1 MKKISTRSQ
10 YPTSFVSQHRRLENS
25 AGDLG
30 HDASDLDAEVLG
42 VGILLESVAETFQV
56 LQDLLLALFRRN
68 GREPGRRKTS
78 NSLWPDGCCQIAN

>member
-10 YPTSFVSQHRRLENS
+10 YPTSFVSQHWRLQNS

-30 HDASDLDAEVLG
+30 HDAPDLDAELLG
-42 VGILLESVAETFQV
+42 VRVLLEPIAETLEV
-56 LQDLLLALFRRN
+56 LHDPLLALFRRN